1 MHCSGSGRVDYLC
14 MERDG
19 RTTAW
24 LRDEDDTWFDAGQ
37 IKFTEDLD
45 RANFRFA
52 DADGELLI
60 NPNHLPPLP
69 PMPLLTILTVF
80 RRRAGGPYLDRQVL
94 RKRKG
99 LLQPP
104 AGRGKRAREPRRQ
117 PLRMGQDDRGV
128 PRVLSRS

>member
-1 MHCSGSGRVDYLC
+1 

-24 LRDEDDTWFDAGQ
+24 LRDEDDTWFNAGQ

-52 DADGELLI
+52 DADGELFITL
-60 NPNHLPPLP
+60 NHSPFIEA
-69 PMPLLTILTVF
+69 MNTLLTILTMF
-80 RRRAGGPYLDRQVL
+80 RRREGGPHLDRQVL

-99 LLQPP
+99 LL
-104 AGRGKRAREPRRQ
+104 
-117 PLRMGQDDRGV
+117 
-128 PRVLSRS
+128 